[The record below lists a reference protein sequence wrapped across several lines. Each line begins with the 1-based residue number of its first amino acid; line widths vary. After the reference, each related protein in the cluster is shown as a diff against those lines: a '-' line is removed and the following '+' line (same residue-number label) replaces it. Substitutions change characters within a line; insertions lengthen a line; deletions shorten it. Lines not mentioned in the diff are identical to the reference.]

1 MIGGL
6 NLKRRTTIN
15 LSDLNVRNQ
24 SKQTDSN
31 NLTFDDAVKLFISD
45 RQSRNLSEDT
55 IKYYKQ
61 KLSLYKRRYYEQ
73 YGSNPRRAILRR
85 YIDDFVT
92 YHTITLGNKLSSAQ
106 ACLRALKAYCT
117 FLVAEGYEKD
127 NPFDDFTLRKPKKT
141 VIKTFSVAQIERLL
155 AQPKLDTFTGLRDY
169 TILMTLLDTGI
180 RIRELESINIDDV
193 HLNENYISI
202 FGKNG
207 NYRNVPVS
215 AQLKRVLHQ
224 YMKIRGYSDAEALFI
239 SSLDS
244 RFLRRS
250 IQDRITM
257 YGKMANI
264 QDVRCSPHTF
274 RHTFAKMYIKNG
286 GNIFVL
292 QDILGHSTL
301 EMVREYVRLFSND
314 LYNDHKRHNPLGT
327 IYKN

>member
-1 MIGGL
+1 M
-6 NLKRRTTIN
+6 KRRTIIN
-15 LSDLNVRNQ
+15 IPTDNVRLDTP
-24 SKQTDSN
+24 KDELSN
-31 NLTFDDAVKLFISD
+31 NPSFDYAVKLFIAD
-45 RQSRNLSEDT
+45 RQSRNLSEET

-61 KLSLYKRRYYEQ
+61 KLSLYKRRYYEM

-85 YIDDFVT
+85 NIDDFVT
-92 YHTITLGNKLSSAQ
+92 YHTITLDNKLSSAQ
-106 ACLRALKAYCT
+106 ACLRALKAYCS
-117 FLVAEGYEKD
+117 FLVSEGLEKD
-127 NPFDDFTLRKPKKT
+127 NPFDDYTLRKPKKT
-141 VIKTFSVAQIERLL
+141 VIKTFSVQQIERLL
-155 AQPKLDTFTGLRDY
+155 HQPDLNTFTGFRDY
-169 TILMTLLDTGI
+169 VILLTLLDTGI
-180 RIRELESINIDDV
+180 RIRELESINVDDV
-193 HLNENYISI
+193 VLNENYISI
-202 FGKNG
+202 YGKNG
-207 NYRNVPVS
+207 SYRNVPVS
-215 AQLKRVLHQ
+215 SQLKKALSQ
-224 YMKIRGYSDAEALFI
+224 YMKVRGYSDSEALFI

-257 YGKMANI
+257 YGRKANI

-327 IYKN
+327 IYKI